1 MQWQQII
8 NNNMK
13 KRNLKS
19 FNAFHKDKLFL
30 EKRKEELSNESEST
44 KKWKQMQESVDI
56 GWSEFRGTDDL
67 MDTYVKYCTGLNG

>member
-1 MQWQQII
+1 MTQ
-8 NNNMK
+8 
-13 KRNLKS
+13 RNIKS

-56 GWSEFRGTDDL
+56 GWSEFRGNDDL
-67 MDTYVKYCTGLNG
+67 MNSYINYCIGKDK